1 MLIKDIK
8 KENRPI
14 EKLISKGPETLS
26 NEELLAII
34 INTGTKN
41 KSALDIS
48 YDILNSVENLSDIL
62 NMQVSELIKFDG
74 IKNIKAARIEA
85 SFELTRR
92 LLYNE
97 KEKTQIITH
106 SDAVKLIYPKL
117 AHLKNEQLLVFF
129 LDNKCNLI
137 KSKTYQGINNTVS
150 LPINDIIKESILIG
164 ARGIL
169 LAHNHPTGDPN
180 PSTADLECTID
191 FEQRANVFE
200 LILFDHIIIGDNKY
214 FSYNENQIFEFDDLC
229 YTN

>member
-14 EKLISKGPETLS
+14 EKLIAKGPESLS

-41 KSALDIS
+41 KSALDIA

-62 NMQVSELIKFDG
+62 NMQVKELVNFDG
-74 IKNIKAARIEA
+74 ILNIKAARIEA

-106 SDAVKLIYPKL
+106 QDAAKLIFPKI
-117 AHLKNEQLLVFF
+117 AHFKHERLLVLY
-129 LDNKCNLI
+129 LDNKCNII
-137 KSKTYQGINNTVS
+137 KSKSYQGLNSNVS
-150 LPINDIIKESILIG
+150 LPINDILKEAILHS
-164 ARGIL
+164 ARGII
-169 LAHNHPTGDPN
+169 LAHNHPTGDPT
-180 PSTADLECTID
+180 PSTADLESTIEFEHKSNYFD
-191 FEQRANVFE
+191 F
-200 LILFDHIIIGDNKY
+200 ILFDHIIIGDNKY
-214 FSYNENQIFEFDDLC
+214 FSYNENQMFEYDEKI